1 MRPGPGLRLPLT
13 ASTLVLAA
21 LLAAPAEAA
30 GAEGLWLVEDGT
42 GVIEITACGESVCG
56 RIVGMRQPIG
66 PNGSVPTDTHG
77 TPMCGLSILEAVPDG
92 PAHWSGHIV
101 NPETGTA
108 WNCTLRLSPSG
119 NLLLRGYVMLPLF
132 GQTQTWTHYGGG
144 IGENCAMSR

>member
-77 TPMCGLSILEAVPDG
+77 TPMCGLSILEAVP
-92 PAHWSGHIV
+92 
-101 NPETGTA
+101 
-108 WNCTLRLSPSG
+108 
-119 NLLLRGYVMLPLF
+119 
-132 GQTQTWTHYGGG
+132 
-144 IGENCAMSR
+144 